1 MLKDLLILDEINEMC
16 ESDHVESIK
25 TPNPKHFMYSF
36 FSRESRELVL

>member
-25 TPNPKHFMYSF
+25 TPTHFMYSF
-36 FSRESRELVL
+36 FSRESRELAL